1 MMSIAAKLLWF
12 TRSLDMRGVIG
23 SEFWW
28 LYFSMIGASGFLGA
42 TILDSTP
49 LVMYIIGSMFSP
61 RLILRSA
68 LEGGFRMFNELI
80 SAALVDWIFGSLM

>member
-1 MMSIAAKLLWF
+1 
-12 TRSLDMRGVIG
+12 MRGVIG

-80 SAALVDWIFGSLM
+80 SAALVDWIFGSLI